1 MKYFLKILFILSSFF
16 ISTKAVKAGIW
27 DKFFGPDQ
35 WVGYVIKVVDYGMYS
50 GNERK
55 KKMILPSSAT
65 YKSKD
70 DCYYYFG
77 KLFAEE
83 PMKSSYP
90 QTSDAQSSYI
100 FGCIEK

>member
-1 MKYFLKILFILSSFF
+1 M
-16 ISTKAVKAGIW
+16 THQG
-27 DKFFGPDQ
+27 G
-35 WVGYVIKVVDYGMYS
+35 VGSLGLEPGRS
-50 GNERK
+50 ERK
-55 KKMILPSSAT
+55 KKMIFPFSTA

-100 FGCIEK
+100 FGCIER